1 MEIDRRA
8 YDELFNE
15 SVDDYDLAENFG
27 FFVEDY
33 ILFDDDSHERYVGA
47 LRSLPPT
54 IRRLYL
60 AFIAQISVEGNGFQ
74 TYFTQI
80 DEDDLKEDTIAGLRI
95 LSREVAVNLYT
106 RALSYPA
113 FRAEE
118 EPLSAADETSSE
130 IHSAFL
136 KALGDDFWDDLGQY
150 LREHRESALEK

>member
-1 MEIDRRA
+1 MEIDPRA
-8 YDELFNE
+8 YDELFTE

-47 LRSLPPT
+47 LRNLPPT

-80 DEDDLKEDTIAGLRI
+80 DEDDLKEDTIEGLRI
-95 LSREVAVNLYT
+95 LSREAAISWYT

-118 EPLSAADETSSE
+118 ECLSAADETSSE

-136 KALGDDFWDDLGQY
+136 GALGDDFWDDLGQY
-150 LREHRESALEK
+150 LRKHRESALKN